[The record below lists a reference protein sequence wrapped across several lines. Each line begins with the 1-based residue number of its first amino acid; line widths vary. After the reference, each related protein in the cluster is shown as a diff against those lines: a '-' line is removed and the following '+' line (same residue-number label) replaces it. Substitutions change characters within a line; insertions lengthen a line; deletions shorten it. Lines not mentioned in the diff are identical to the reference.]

1 VKKPD
6 SIISAEER
14 AKAIRAESA
23 QREKEMAEAE
33 AKRKEL
39 AAMRDEELRQV
50 EETNIRHMASLSDI
64 DTRDHLL
71 EHIRIMRAEVPH
83 NPTPAPH
90 LSESMRKEMDAEM
103 ALGRAMVAK
112 VEAEQARNLEM
123 RRRIEEEE
131 RARSGHMTT
140 VYSPNPS
147 QTEQFTASKAT
158 LGKLK

>member
-1 VKKPD
+1 VKKAD

-14 AKAIRAESA
+14 AKVIRAEAA

-33 AKRKEL
+33 VKRKEL

-50 EETNIRHMASLSDI
+50 EETNIRHIASLSDI

-83 NPTPAPH
+83 DPVPAPH
-90 LSESMRKEMDAEM
+90 LSESMRKEMDAEL

-112 VEAEQARNLEM
+112 AEAEQARVLEM

-131 RARSGHMTT
+131 RARSGFMTQ
-140 VYSPNPS
+140 VFQNNPS
-147 QTEQFTASKAT
+147 QDQKFPVLKAT
-158 LGKLK
+158 IK

>member
-1 VKKPD
+1 MKKPD
-6 SIISAEER
+6 SIVSAEER
-14 AKAIRAESA
+14 AKVIRAEAA

-50 EETNIRHMASLSDI
+50 EETNIRHIASISDI

-71 EHIRIMRAEVPH
+71 EHIRIMRDEVPH
-83 NPTPAPH
+83 DPMPVPH
-90 LSESMRKEMDAEM
+90 LTESMRKALDEEQ

-112 VEAEQARNLEM
+112 VAAEQERVLEM

-131 RARSGHMTT
+131 RVRSGFMTQ
-140 VYSPNPS
+140 VFQGNPS
-147 QTEQFTASKAT
+147 QDQKFPVLKAT
-158 LGKLK
+158 IK